1 MSLVLAAYSVYV
13 QQRLFVERHSWNP
26 VHGPRELQSSDGLAL
41 RCWLATHASRRLR
54 WTCRSVAPST
64 SFRVLVADVLILD
77 GCPLVFMGLLKGT
90 FVRVAPLTG
99 HTWCDWPVD
108 VFITAPD
115 HPEDALVAGVLTDWS
130 VNGWDLSGW
139 LPSSAWSTEGALVMG
154 GALSRSLDVVT

>member
-1 MSLVLAAYSVYV
+1 MSTSGQYEPIGSVRMAGWNWNCRWRQNLWVYSSQVFCCPVVGDALSAVLAAYSVYV
-13 QQRLFVERHSWNP
+13 QKRLFVERHSWNP

-77 GCPLVFMGLLKGT
+77 GCPLVFMGLLKGA

-99 HTWCDWPVD
+99 HT
-108 VFITAPD
+108 
-115 HPEDALVAGVLTDWS
+115 
-130 VNGWDLSGW
+130 
-139 LPSSAWSTEGALVMG
+139 
-154 GALSRSLDVVT
+154 